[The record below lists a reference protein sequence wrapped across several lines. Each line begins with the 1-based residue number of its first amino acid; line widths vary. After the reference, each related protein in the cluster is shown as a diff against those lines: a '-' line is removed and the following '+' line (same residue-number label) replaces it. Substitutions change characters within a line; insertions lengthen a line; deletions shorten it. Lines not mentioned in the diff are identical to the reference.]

1 MMISWNEVDRQ
12 EWDAAEFGSYSGHFA
27 VVLSLVFSLAVVA
40 IISKNHVVNSL
51 WVDLAAFAIPI
62 PVFLYFE
69 NRIVR
74 FGVFTCVAAIVLLLG
89 AAVLFGI

>member
-1 MMISWNEVDRQ
+1 MINRHEVGRRKSAPT
-12 EWDAAEFGSYSGHFA
+12 ENGPFSGHFA
-27 VVLSLVFSLAVVA
+27 VVLSLVFSLTIIA
-40 IISKNHVVNSL
+40 IISKNYVVNSL
-51 WVDLAAFAIPI
+51 WIDVAAFAAPL

-74 FGVFTCVAAIVLLLG
+74 FGVFTCIATIVLPLG

>member
-1 MMISWNEVDRQ
+1 MMITWDEVGPKKM
-12 EWDAAEFGSYSGHFA
+12 GSHFP

-51 WVDLAAFAIPI
+51 WVDLAAFAVPVPI
-62 PVFLYFE
+62 ALYFE

-74 FGVFTCVAAIVLLLG
+74 FGGFTCVAIIVLPLG